1 MAKTSKRPLRGVA
14 SSKQEGRT
22 AMEPATVNM
31 NTMISLSAFRT
42 VNAGLSSDD
51 KELAIRQA
59 FTLFDELYAHLPLK
73 KAMHAVDPVQRL
85 MVMTQRLQQMSDES
99 EFHRQ
104 MMTTFISVQDL
115 HTNYLLPDPYRT
127 AVAFQ
132 PFMIDEYYDEAGIPH
147 YPVVRM
153 MPQAIQR
160 PFEPGVE
167 ITHWNGMPMANA
179 VALNASDHAGSNP
192 SANHLQGL
200 LTMTTRPLLQTLPP
214 REDWVMLTYIHRGG
228 VGEIRYPW
236 SVFQPQAASN
246 EVPANDSTCRWVSD
260 ARPRYR
266 TGAGPSGTPVAVR
279 ARIRSAGARPC

>member
-1 MAKTSKRPLRGVA
+1 
-14 SSKQEGRT
+14 
-22 AMEPATVNM
+22 MEPATVNM
-31 NTMISLSAFRT
+31 NTVISLSAFRT

-147 YPVVRM
+147 CSNCWM
-153 MPQAIQR
+153 MPAPIDR
-160 PFEPGVE
+160 LLSGIKFDRV
-167 ITHWNGMPMANA
+167 A
-179 VALNASDHAGSNP
+179 V
-192 SANHLQGL
+192 
-200 LTMTTRPLLQTLPP
+200 
-214 REDWVMLTYIHRGG
+214 
-228 VGEIRYPW
+228 
-236 SVFQPQAASN
+236 
-246 EVPANDSTCRWVSD
+246 
-260 ARPRYR
+260 
-266 TGAGPSGTPVAVR
+266 PSGRNGSSMQMITLGAIYR
-279 ARIRSAGARPC
+279 RSICKGC